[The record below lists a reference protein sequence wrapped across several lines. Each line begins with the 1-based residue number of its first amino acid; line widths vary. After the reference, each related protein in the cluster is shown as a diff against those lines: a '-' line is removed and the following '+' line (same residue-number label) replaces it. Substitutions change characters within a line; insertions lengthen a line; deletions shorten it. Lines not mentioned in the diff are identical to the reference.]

1 MKHSFLKIIFL
12 LFLASCCCQKKAS
25 FYSKKCLPDV
35 SSENNCLAFYKNYE
49 LPKYQVQKVINE
61 KIEIRYYQPRLVAE
75 VSVSGTRKEAV
86 KNGFRTLASYIFGNN
101 VSKSSIEMTSPVIQ
115 QNSQKIDMTSSENQ
129 VKQAP
134 NQWLIQ
140 FGMPHHFIID
150 TLPRPKNTNIV
161 LRVVPAQ
168 KTAVISFS
176 GSWSDEKFAV
186 HLQEL
191 QKYLIK
197 NNLSTI
203 AEPSFAYYDDPFTFP
218 WNRKNEIIWQIQE
231 K

>member
-1 MKHSFLKIIFL
+1 MKYSFLKIIFL
-12 LFLASCCCQKKAS
+12 LFLASCCCQEKAS

-35 SSENNCLAFYKNYE
+35 SSKNNCLTFYKNYE
-49 LPKYQVQKVINE
+49 LPKYQVQKVVNE

-75 VSVSGTRKEAV
+75 VSVFGTRKEAV
-86 KNGFRTLASYIFGNN
+86 KNGFRTLVSYIFGNN
-101 VSKSSIEMTSPVIQ
+101 ASKSNIEMTSPV
-115 QNSQKIDMTSSENQ
+115 NQ
-129 VKQAP
+129 VKQAS
-134 NQWLIQ
+134 NQWLVQ
-140 FGMPHHFIID
+140 FGMPHYFTLD
-150 TLPRPKNTNIV
+150 TLPKPKNTNIV
-161 LRVVPAQ
+161 LKILPTQ
-168 KTAVISFS
+168 KNAVINFS
-176 GSWSDEKFAV
+176 GVWSDEKFAV

-191 QKYLIK
+191 QKYLIE